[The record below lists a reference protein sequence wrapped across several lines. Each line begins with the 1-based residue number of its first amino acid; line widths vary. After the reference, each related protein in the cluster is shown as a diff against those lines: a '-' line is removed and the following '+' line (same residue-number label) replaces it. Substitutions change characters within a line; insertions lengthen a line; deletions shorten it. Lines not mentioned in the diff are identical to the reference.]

1 MTEIRFDPNDPR
13 ALAEFCVRVLDGKNA
28 SDIRLFHV
36 EEQTIVA
43 DYYVLCCG
51 RSTTHVSALS
61 DELEYQTGL
70 HGKPMTRVE
79 GRNGGTWVLMDYDAV
94 LVHIFTRDTREF
106 YKLEKLYS
114 TENEIDIKNLL
125 TDAKAPSDSE
135 DREDEASEV

>member
-1 MTEIRFDPNDPR
+1 MSETKMDLSQPR
-13 ALAEFCVRVLDGKNA
+13 ALAEFCVRVLDSKNA
-28 SDIRLFHV
+28 SDIRLFYV

-43 DYYVLCCG
+43 DYYVICCG

-61 DELEYQTGL
+61 DGL
-70 HGKPMTRVE
+70 HGKPLTRVE
-79 GRNGGTWVLMDYDAV
+79 GRAGGTWVLMDYDSV

-114 TENEIDIKNLL
+114 AENEIDIKNLL

-135 DREDEASEV
+135 EKEDEASEV

>member
-1 MTEIRFDPNDPR
+1 MTDTKFDPNDPR
-13 ALAEFCVRVLDGKNA
+13 ALAEFCVRVLDSKNA
-28 SDIRLFHV
+28 SDIRLFYV

-43 DYYVLCCG
+43 DYYVICCG

-79 GRNGGTWVLMDYDAV
+79 GRNGGTWVLMDYDSV
-94 LVHIFTRDTREF
+94 LVHNFTRDTRDY

>member
-1 MTEIRFDPNDPR
+1 MTEKELNLNAPR
-13 ALAEFCVRVLDGKNA
+13 ALAEFCVRALDAKNA
-28 SDIRLFHV
+28 SDIRLFYV

-43 DYYVLCCG
+43 DYYVICCG

-70 HGKPMTRVE
+70 HGRPLHRVE
-79 GRNGGTWVLMDYDAV
+79 GRNGGTWVLMDYDSV
-94 LVHIFTRDTREF
+94 LVHIFTKDTRDF

-114 TENEIDIKNLL
+114 AESEIDIKNLL

-135 DREDEASEV
+135 DKEDEASEV

>member
-1 MTEIRFDPNDPR
+1 MSETKMDLSQPR
-13 ALAEFCVRVLDGKNA
+13 ALAEFCVRVLDSKNA
-28 SDIRLFHV
+28 SDIRLFYV

-43 DYYVLCCG
+43 DYYVICCG

-61 DELEYQTGL
+61 DELD
-70 HGKPMTRVE
+70 GKPLTRVE
-79 GRNGGTWVLMDYDAV
+79 GRAGGTWVLMDYDSV

-114 TENEIDIKNLL
+114 AENEIDIKNLL

-135 DREDEASEV
+135 EKEDEASEV

>member
-1 MTEIRFDPNDPR
+1 MTETKFDPNDPR
-13 ALAEFCVRVLDGKNA
+13 ALAEFCVRVLDSKNA
-28 SDIRLFHV
+28 SDIRLFYV

-43 DYYVLCCG
+43 DYYVICCG

-61 DELEYQTGL
+61 DELEYQAGL

-79 GRNGGTWVLMDYDAV
+79 GRNGGTWVLMDYDSV
-94 LVHIFTRDTREF
+94 LVHIFTRDF

-114 TENEIDIKNLL
+114 AENEIDIKNLL

>member
-1 MTEIRFDPNDPR
+1 MTETKFDPNDPR
-13 ALAEFCVRVLDGKNA
+13 ALAEFCVRVLDSKNA
-28 SDIRLFHV
+28 SDIRLFYV

-43 DYYVLCCG
+43 DYYVICCG

-61 DELEYQTGL
+61 DELEYQAGL

-79 GRNGGTWVLMDYDAV
+79 GRNGGTWVLMDYDSV
-94 LVHIFTRDTREF
+94 LVHIFTRDTRDF

-125 TDAKAPSDSE
+125 TDAKALSDSE

>member
-1 MTEIRFDPNDPR
+1 MTEKQLNLNDPR
-13 ALAEFCVRVLDGKNA
+13 TLAEFCVKVLDSKNA
-28 SDIRLFHV
+28 SDIRLFYV

-61 DELEYQTGL
+61 DELEYQAGL
-70 HGKPMTRVE
+70 QGKPLTRVE

-94 LVHIFTRDTREF
+94 LVHIFTRDTRDF

-114 TENEIDIKNLL
+114 AENEIDVKNLL

-135 DREDEASEV
+135 DKEDEASEV